1 MGDKRYRLDWSFF
14 CHGMNMSG
22 DSIPSGKAI
31 GGSETAAIQLAET
44 LAKQGHRPIVFCNA
58 QEQQGQN
65 GVQYLPIGW
74 VQQKNGSSFPKGF
87 FDYVRSTP
95 HDVLVV
101 MRLPGI
107 LQWEFKSKVNF
118 LWQHDLATKT
128 GPSNFHATCWN
139 IDRVLLPS
147 AFMKAQYQEVHGG
160 PDALY
165 HVTRNGIDLG
175 LIDSVPE
182 QERDRFKVMFT
193 SRPERG
199 LDIMLQEVFPRI
211 LKREPKATL
220 HISRYDDVATLP
232 LYQECA
238 RMAQQF
244 GDRVVNLGNL
254 GKTDLYK
261 HYKQARVY
269 AYSSVFEEISMITL
283 AEFSACGGAF
293 VGPWKAALPEHM
305 GGAPVLVRDDGSIG
319 RIGDP
324 LDKGL
329 GPVSAKFCDRM
340 ADEVVDLIRN
350 DERWET
356 LSKAGRKRAEK
367 WTWDEVAEDWA
378 RLAHELI
385 GQRTSEPKRVAKHF
399 LVNSDVVAAKRY
411 ADHLNDDRLR
421 KSVKH
426 YIDRFVPFM
435 TVEDEAERKQAIA
448 TFYEER
454 SGGEAAVWQTA
465 FWADAEPRTK
475 VLIDWIAQHKDEV
488 GSVLDF
494 GCAHGGYARALSNA
508 FSSLRVLGADV
519 SPTLIRCAKELRVA
533 KMPDGNP
540 ACAHPDNLSFVIGD
554 EDTDIL
560 DTYDGLRDGIDSP
573 RQFDLVVAMEVLE
586 HLPNAEEVA
595 KKLERHCKPGGWM
608 CFTTPHGH
616 RERDEF
622 VTKGVMPVHVRS
634 FDKHDLMDI
643 FGNRDGFHVV
653 AFSDFKELDYD
664 RTFAGWFMIFYKND
678 GKPLGE
684 IDWERKF
691 FLQGPRETLSVCMIT
706 NNCEATLHRA
716 LKSIHKIA
724 DQIIVVDNG
733 PSQDSTVE
741 IAKRYTDDVRLGTSP
756 FWCYAHKMRHPQDQ
770 ILPGVCDI
778 AGFETPRNESTQG
791 AWGDFIF
798 WIDSVTGD
806 TPVPVRRTGSRF
818 FEYMEIRDLI
828 PQSLRERQ
836 HRIYKRSDYEVL
848 THLGWQRIKWVMQHR
863 GTKQLFRVIDSD
875 GEVRVTEDH
884 SLMSNGEAV
893 RGADVTIGLSL
904 DHKFINHSDAMA
916 VETISPQLAEAW
928 GFFAAEGSALIGR
941 PKAVIPKNSHWRSAD
956 IWTLNNT
963 NITLIERYR
972 QIYET
977 AHTRSF
983 YVVTDNKGD
992 KYKPCYKLWPRQPKD
1007 LALSYRRLFYSDA
1020 GRKKIPREILNGKVE
1035 IQRAFLR
1042 GYELGDGHI
1051 RRETKDGRSL
1061 QSFCTN
1067 SPLLAAGLLY
1077 LYRTAEGREF
1087 FCQSRKDKPHIIQ
1100 CAERAGVLGTWG
1112 GRRRQMGVR
1121 QIIPMRAGKE
1131 WVYDLHTD
1139 AGTFIGG
1146 VGDFVLH
1153 NSDENLL
1160 NWQHVWQYLRPNSY
1174 LGYAV
1179 NQHHLSV
1186 DPPGSLKKDIP
1197 VRLYRNHQGM
1207 KFFGTVHEHAELAI
1221 NAGVGPHVVVLPLDI
1236 HHDGYLTEPIRRG
1249 RFARNIKLLECDR
1262 LKYPDRMLGI
1272 YLYDVRDNIHMAR
1285 YQMERNGGV
1294 VDEQVQRYAWHAI
1307 ETFRKH
1313 FLGKDVMLAQDGINY
1328 YSDALHLL
1336 GIGVEMAIDLDVRR
1350 EGAHLN
1356 GGVLRFRVADYN
1368 EAKLVTDQLLRQ
1380 RFGPF
1385 EGRYVS

>member
-1 MGDKRYRLDWSFF
+1 
-14 CHGMNMSG
+14 MSG
-22 DSIPSGKAI
+22 DTIPSGKAI
-31 GGSETAAIQLAET
+31 GGSETACIQLAET
-44 LAKQGHRPIVFCNA
+44 LARQGHRPIVFCNTD
-58 QEQQGQN
+58 GPTMRD
-65 GVQYLPIGW
+65 GVTYMSIGW
-74 VQQKNGSSFPKGF
+74 VQQKNGSMFPKGF

-107 LQWEFKSKVNF
+107 LQWEFKSKVNL

-128 GPSNFHATCWN
+128 GPSNFHMTCWN
-139 IDRVLLPS
+139 IDRILLPS
-147 AFMKAQYQEVHGG
+147 AFMKAQYQEVHSG

-165 HVTRNGIDLG
+165 HLTRNGIDLKM
-175 LIDSVPE
+175 IDSVPD
-182 QERDRFKVMFT
+182 QERDRFKIMFT

-199 LDIMLQEVFPRI
+199 LDIMLREVFPRI

-220 HISRYDDVATLP
+220 YISRYDDVATLP

-254 GKTDLYK
+254 GKADLYG

-269 AYSSVFEEISMITL
+269 AYSSVFEEISCISY
-283 AEFSACGGAF
+283 AEFSACGGVF
-293 VGPWKAALPEHM
+293 VGPWKAALPETA
-305 GGAPVLVRDDGSIG
+305 GGTGILIRDDGSIG
-319 RIGDP
+319 RSGDP

-340 ADEVVDLIRN
+340 ADEVVDLIHN
-350 DERWET
+350 DERWEA

-367 WTWDEVAEDWA
+367 WTWDEVAEDWT

-385 GQRTSEPKRVAKHF
+385 GQRTSEPKRVLKHF

-411 ADHLNDDRLR
+411 ADHLSDDRL
-421 KSVKH
+421 KNSVKH

-435 TVEDEAERKQAIA
+435 NIEDETERKQAIA
-448 TFYEER
+448 KFYEER
-454 SGGEAAVWQTA
+454 SGGEAATWQTA
-465 FWADAEPRTK
+465 FWADTEPRTR

-519 SPTLIRCAKELRVA
+519 SPSLIRCANELRAA

-540 ACAHPDNLSFVIGD
+540 ACLYPENIEFVVGD
-554 EDTDIL
+554 EDMEPFP
-560 DTYDGLRDGIDSP
+560 DGIDADSFKTAHP
-573 RQFDLVVAMEVLE
+573 SWFYDVGKNGFDLLVAMEVLE

-595 KKLERHCKPGGWM
+595 KKLERHCKPGGWICLTM
-608 CFTTPHGH
+608 PHGH

-664 RTFAGWFMIFYKND
+664 RTFAGWFMVFYKND
-678 GKPLGE
+678 GKELGQ

-706 NNCEATLHRA
+706 NNAEATLHRA
-716 LKSIHKIA
+716 LKSVHKIA

-741 IAKRYTDDVRLGTSP
+741 IAKRYTDDVRIGTSP
-756 FWCYAHKMRHPQDQ
+756 FWCYAHKVRHPQDQ

-798 WIDSVTGD
+798 WIDS
-806 TPVPVRRTGSRF
+806 
-818 FEYMEIRDLI
+818 
-828 PQSLRERQ
+828 
-836 HRIYKRSDYEVL
+836 
-848 THLGWQRIKWVMQHR
+848 
-863 GTKQLFRVIDSD
+863 
-875 GEVRVTEDH
+875 
-884 SLMSNGEAV
+884 
-893 RGADVTIGLSL
+893 
-904 DHKFINHSDAMA
+904 
-916 VETISPQLAEAW
+916 
-928 GFFAAEGSALIGR
+928 
-941 PKAVIPKNSHWRSAD
+941 
-956 IWTLNNT
+956 
-963 NITLIERYR
+963 
-972 QIYET
+972 
-977 AHTRSF
+977 
-983 YVVTDNKGD
+983 
-992 KYKPCYKLWPRQPKD
+992 
-1007 LALSYRRLFYSDA
+1007 
-1020 GRKKIPREILNGKVE
+1020 
-1035 IQRAFLR
+1035 
-1042 GYELGDGHI
+1042 
-1051 RRETKDGRSL
+1051 
-1061 QSFCTN
+1061 
-1067 SPLLAAGLLY
+1067 
-1077 LYRTAEGREF
+1077 
-1087 FCQSRKDKPHIIQ
+1087 
-1100 CAERAGVLGTWG
+1100 
-1112 GRRRQMGVR
+1112 
-1121 QIIPMRAGKE
+1121 
-1131 WVYDLHTD
+1131 
-1139 AGTFIGG
+1139 
-1146 VGDFVLH
+1146 
-1153 NSDENLL
+1153 DESLL
-1160 NWQHVWQYLRPNSY
+1160 NWQQVWQYLRPNSY
-1174 LGYAV
+1174 LGYAI
-1179 NQHHLSV
+1179 NQHHLAV
-1186 DPPGSLKKDIP
+1186 EPHGSLKKDIP
-1197 VRLYRNHQGM
+1197 VRLFRNRQGM
-1207 KFFGTVHEHAELAI
+1207 RCFGKVHEHFELAI

-1262 LKYPDRMLGI
+1262 LKYPDRLLGI
-1272 YLYDVRDNIHMAR
+1272 YLYDVRDNVHMAR
-1285 YQMERNGGV
+1285 YQMEQNGGV
-1294 VDEQVQRYAWHAI
+1294 VDEMVQKYAWHAI

-1313 FLGKDVMLAQDGINY
+1313 FLAKDVMLAQDGINY
-1328 YSDALHLL
+1328 YGDALHILGL
-1336 GIGVEMAIDLDVRR
+1336 GIEIAIDLDVKR

-1356 GGVLRFRVADYN
+1356 GGVQRFRVADYN
-1368 EAKLVTDQLLRQ
+1368 EAKLITDQLLRQ